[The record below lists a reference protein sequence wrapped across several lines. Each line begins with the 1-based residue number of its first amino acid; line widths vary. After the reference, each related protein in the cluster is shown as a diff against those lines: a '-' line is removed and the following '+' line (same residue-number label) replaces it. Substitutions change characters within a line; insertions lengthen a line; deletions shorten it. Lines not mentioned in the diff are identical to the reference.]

1 MKDYSYNKDVMI
13 EFIEQAVSKNIVK
26 IISFKVKDALRV
38 VSKEV
43 KEKNTILV
51 PATQYDPD
59 SNTDAGVLLDKDK
72 LDDAPTL
79 SEEYPYSEFFW
90 SVFPRVL
97 TEYRDLLCKSPH
109 LI

>member
-1 MKDYSYNKDVMI
+1 MI
-13 EFIEQAVSKNIVK
+13 QIV
-26 IISFKVKDALRV
+26 
-38 VSKEV
+38 
-43 KEKNTILV
+43 
-51 PATQYDPD
+51 
-59 SNTDAGVLLDKDK
+59 TDAGVLLDKDK